1 MQPRAGCGLP
11 GRVRCFARP
20 FSCERGARSATRTVV
35 GARAGGGMGAQARL
49 LGVVALSCVAA
60 LTIVL
65 QGWSGLGGGTRHVA
79 LEHWLPDG
87 FGSLPEP
94 AARPPEPPRQLS
106 PPPPPPSH
114 DLSPLPSRSASRL
127 PSRSAHSTQ
136 PNPSHAP
143 PSAAAVSLPNGGALA
158 SGRADCRPLQLL
170 HWNIL
175 DGGGSRLHG
184 IGDVVR
190 TGGYDLVSLNELNG
204 INLCRDTLYWP
215 GLAEARGSLRHA
227 VVLKAASEE
236 PAGRRL
242 NLVSDIG
249 GPALR
254 RGERGAG
261 AGGAGGGRGGG
272 AAAAAWAGGGAG
284 GGRGRGRGG
293 RDARSGGEAPRV
305 GAGRDARCGRRG
317 APDPT
322 C

>member
-1 MQPRAGCGLP
+1 MVYLAGFAVLP
-11 GRVRCFARP
+11 GRSPASVVL
-20 FSCERGARSATRTVV
+20 GLLLVV
-35 GARAGGGMGAQARL
+35 GARAGGGMGAHARL

-227 VVLKAASEE
+227 LALKAASGE
-236 PAGRRL
+236 PADRVLYHFGFCHRHQRGPPQPAGSRVGRWARLHTAAPTACTARPAQAYRRL
-242 NLVSDIG
+242 SVAGTGQALLPN
-249 GPALR
+249 PAV
-254 RGERGAG
+254 A
-261 AGGAGGGRGGG
+261 
-272 AAAAAWAGGGAG
+272 
-284 GGRGRGRGG
+284 
-293 RDARSGGEAPRV
+293 
-305 GAGRDARCGRRG
+305 
-317 APDPT
+317 
-322 C
+322 

>member
-1 MQPRAGCGLP
+1 
-11 GRVRCFARP
+11 
-20 FSCERGARSATRTVV
+20 
-35 GARAGGGMGAQARL
+35 MGAQARL

-136 PNPSHAP
+136 PHPSHAP
-143 PSAAAVSLPNGGALA
+143 PSAAGLPATAGVSLPNGGALA

-227 VVLKAASEE
+227 LALKAASGE
-236 PAGRRL
+236 PADRVLYHLGFCHRHQRGPPQPAGSRVGRWARLHTAPPTACTARPAHAYRRL
-242 NLVSDIG
+242 SVAGTGHALLPN
-249 GPALR
+249 PAV
-254 RGERGAG
+254 A
-261 AGGAGGGRGGG
+261 
-272 AAAAAWAGGGAG
+272 
-284 GGRGRGRGG
+284 
-293 RDARSGGEAPRV
+293 
-305 GAGRDARCGRRG
+305 
-317 APDPT
+317 
-322 C
+322 